1 MAIGDYTVPSR
12 IIPNWKEFGA
22 SEGPAIVLDIQYYT
36 VLCCI
41 CYPSWRKTYTYIS
54 YICLIISYPLRWYV
68 CLQMPIATHPCILF
82 LARMV
87 HGCQNQASQSWR
99 LKSSNPKR
107 CVLFFPFRRYKK
119 TSRHES
125 FWTDKNEPKNSE
137 TSSVKSFLPIQFLN
151 HLGGIEGLSRKRFDV
166 KRCFKSRFPFRV
178 KYSNV

>member
-119 TSRHES
+119 HQGTKASGPTKTSPRIQRHQAWRVS
-125 FWTDKNEPKNSE
+125 CPSNFWTILEE
-137 TSSVKSFLPIQFLN
+137 
-151 HLGGIEGLSRKRFDV
+151 
-166 KRCFKSRFPFRV
+166 
-178 KYSNV
+178 